1 MPVVEL
7 MPVGV
12 DRPKACVSRSKSD
25 SSAPGSTRASLAVGS
40 TRTDFIAARSIISPP
55 SQAALPAMLWPPPL
69 TASSSWCSRAK
80 RTAWTTSAAPAA
92 RTIAAGRRS
101 IMPFHRV
108 RDTS

>member
-12 DRPKACVSRSKSD
+12 VNPKACVSRSKSD
-25 SSAPGSTRASLAVGS
+25 SSAPGSTRATRAIGS
-40 TRTDFIAARSIISPP
+40 TRTDFIADRSIIRPP

-69 TASSSWCSRAK
+69 TASRSWCSRAK
-80 RTAWTTSAAPAA
+80 FTARMTSAAPAA

-101 IMPFHRV
+101 IMPFHNV